1 MNNFKKTILL
11 FLCSLV
17 ATPWLMAKEKKAIK
31 PFYAVEANLGIS
43 MRKEASW
50 EALPHYT
57 FISDDAKL
65 SYKTLVYGGNFM
77 GGIELKHYFKVGL
90 GIGYSYY
97 KQEDN
102 GLPRLFYM
110 RDNDYIITPKSTV
123 THRIPLYL
131 YIRSDLLDKKISP
144 FMDFKIGNN
153 FLITKEIVNFEMY
166 QYKAP
171 KGENLGN
178 FRLKNGLFMAA
189 NVGVAF
195 KGNHRNAI
203 NISAGYQSV
212 SRNHDLW
219 NVIRAFDAEKEYIET
234 GYTIIDHQ
242 FLFNLGISF

>member
-17 ATPWLMAKEKKAIK
+17 ATPWIMAQEKKPMK
-31 PFYAVEANLGIS
+31 HFYAVEANLGIS

-50 EALPHYT
+50 EGLSHYT

-65 SYKTLVYGGNFM
+65 SYKTLVYGCNFM

-97 KQEDN
+97 EQEDK
-102 GLPRLFYM
+102 GLPRLVYFG
-110 RDNDYIITPKSTV
+110 DDYIITPESTI
-123 THRIPLYL
+123 TQRIPLYL
-131 YIRSDLLDKKISP
+131 YFRSDFLDKKISP
-144 FMDFKIGNN
+144 FIDFKIGNN
-153 FLITKEIVNFEMY
+153 FLITKEIVNMAQY

-171 KGENLGN
+171 KGANYGEV
-178 FRLKNGLFMAA
+178 RLKNGLFMAA

-195 KGNHRNAI
+195 KINHRNAL
-203 NISAGYQSV
+203 NISVGYQSV
-212 SRNHDLW
+212 SREHDLA
-219 NVIRAFDAEKEYIET
+219 NVGLEEYIET